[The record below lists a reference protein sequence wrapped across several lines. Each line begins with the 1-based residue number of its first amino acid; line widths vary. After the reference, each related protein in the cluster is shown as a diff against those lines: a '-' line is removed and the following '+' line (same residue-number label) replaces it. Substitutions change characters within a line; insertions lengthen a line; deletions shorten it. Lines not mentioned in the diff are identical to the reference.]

1 MSINQFLNYLD
12 NQNTSPASTA
22 EDIFDEVNFFIG
34 TIFDILNEVNNS
46 NQQNNTAAEETAFSL
61 TQY

>member
-12 NQNTSPASTA
+12 NQTTSPASTA
-22 EDIFDEVNFFIG
+22 EDILDEVNFFIG
-34 TIFDILNEVNNS
+34 TIFDVLNEVKNS
-46 NQQNNTAAEETAFSL
+46 NQQNNTAAEETVFSL

>member
-22 EDIFDEVNFFIG
+22 EDILDEVNFFIG
-34 TIFDILNEVNNS
+34 TIFDVLNEVKNS
-46 NQQNNTAAEETAFSL
+46 NQQSNTAAEETVFSL

>member
-22 EDIFDEVNFFIG
+22 EDILDEVNFFIG

-46 NQQNNTAAEETAFSL
+46 NQQNNTAAEETVFSL